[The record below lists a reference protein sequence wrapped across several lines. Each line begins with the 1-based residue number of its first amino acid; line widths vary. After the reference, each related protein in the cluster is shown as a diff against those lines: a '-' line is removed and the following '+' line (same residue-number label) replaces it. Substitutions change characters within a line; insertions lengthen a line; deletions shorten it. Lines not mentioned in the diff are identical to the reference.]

1 MQTFSRL
8 DNTLKA
14 YNIHLYIHTA
24 TLITII
30 YIYINKRNISDDNN
44 ERMSNNGNETCS
56 LIIIHMFGADHDQ
69 LVFVIIIE

>member
-24 TLITII
+24 TLITIV
-30 YIYINKRNISDDNN
+30 YILTNVILAAIT
-44 ERMSNNGNETCS
+44 MS
-56 LIIIHMFGADHDQ
+56 
-69 LVFVIIIE
+69 V